1 MRALLPSVW
10 LVAAALYTASILA
23 LVQPFAGE
31 EAWPAPPVIN
41 ETVVA
46 KLPPEVTVQALTE
59 WPAALVLAAPPA
71 TPNAKRRDEWMQIG
85 AYTTVVRAQPSAAAP
100 PLFAY
105 PAGRPF
111 RILAREG
118 AFARVQDLGSGK
130 LGWIE
135 QASLVPFIGGYRQ
148 PDPLAAA
155 PLVATVTPQPDIA
168 EAQLAAV
175 AAAPAPIVPASPVVK
190 KAQPPRNDAIAA
202 RRAKES
208 LAVAEQAERGLFR
221 KRRAVQRVALG
232 GRERGFAGMID
243 RAFRGF

>member
-1 MRALLPSVW
+1 MRTLLPSVW

-23 LVQPFAGE
+23 LTEPFASE
-31 EAWPAPPVIN
+31 EAWPAPPVAR

-46 KLPPEVTVQALTE
+46 KLPPAVTVQALMD
-59 WPAALVLAAPPA
+59 WPAALVLAALPPA
-71 TPNAKRRDEWMQIG
+71 PKARRDEWMQIG
-85 AYTTVVRAQPSAAAP
+85 AYTTVVRAHPSAAAP
-100 PLFAY
+100 PLYAY

-111 RILAREG
+111 RVLAREG

-135 QASLVPFIGGYRQ
+135 QTSLVRFIGGYRQ

-155 PLVATVTPQPDIA
+155 PLVAAVTPQSDAA
-168 EAQLAAV
+168 EAQVAASA
-175 AAAPAPIVPASPVVK
+175 AAAPGPIVPAPAAMK
-190 KAQPPRNDAIAA
+190 KTPPRHDAVAV
-202 RRAKES
+202 RRANES
-208 LAVAEQAERGLFR
+208 LAAAEAAERGLFR

-232 GRERGFAGMID
+232 GRDRGFAGMID